1 MNTIKQVVFDVD
13 DTEDLNPFLD
23 VIETTFEA
31 EEKAYEEME
40 LCDEEQFQQQQE
52 EVEVT
57 L

>member
-1 MNTIKQVVFDVD
+1 MD

-40 LCDEEQFQQQQE
+40 LCDEEQFQQQQQQQQ

-57 L
+57 